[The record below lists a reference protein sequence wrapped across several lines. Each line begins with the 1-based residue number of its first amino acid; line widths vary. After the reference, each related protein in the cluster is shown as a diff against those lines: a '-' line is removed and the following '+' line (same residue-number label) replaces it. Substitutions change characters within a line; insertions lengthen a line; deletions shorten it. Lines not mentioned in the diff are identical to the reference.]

1 MLKASKEIIQKI
13 PRQRNI
19 LPNQVPK
26 GILRHKA
33 IGCPTPTMASARP
46 CKLADIMLRA
56 YPAST
61 PQVIPAD
68 IPAMKRATSTTI

>member
-19 LPNQVPK
+19 LLNQVPK
-26 GILRHKA
+26 GPPRHKA
-33 IGCPTPTMASARP
+33 TPTMASARP

-68 IPAMKRATSTTI
+68 IPTMKRATSTTI